1 MPTSYDYAN
10 AKCPYF
16 IGSKKTKITCEG
28 ITDGTVLL
36 LEFFSGE
43 KMYQHREIFCDNKY
57 QNCEVCRMLD
67 EKNEED

>member
-10 AKCPYF
+10 VKCPYF
-16 IGSKKTKITCEG
+16 VKSQKTKITCEG
-28 ITDGTVLL
+28 IIDGSVLL

-67 EKNEED
+67 EKNEE

>member
-1 MPTSYDYAN
+1 MSTSYDYAK

-16 IGSKKTKITCEG
+16 VGSKRTKITCEG
-28 ITDGTVLL
+28 ITEGSVLL

-43 KMYQHREIFCDNKY
+43 KMNQHRDIFCNNKY

-67 EKNEED
+67 EKNEE